1 MEVGEGSVVRF
12 RFVFVLEAAA
22 LYLHPFN
29 PASMPLFL
37 IIVHANQ
44 KNFTGIIL
52 QAIQIVLLLDLLHYY
67 TTAEGKKQLFHIQKA
82 PDFPTT

>member
-1 MEVGEGSVVRF
+1 MPFAFLSNLYHLKLTSVF
-12 RFVFVLEAAA
+12 FTL
-22 LYLHPFN
+22 
-29 PASMPLFL
+29 L